1 MLVSNFA
8 YLHYTKEQNIAMESK
23 LNLKAI
29 EAYAGTYAAKL
40 CERLFAGKDKIT
52 GADILSL
59 PVKQTG
65 LFVLNTIY
73 QSWGREAEKL
83 KSPYFDY
90 EAGPVKAG
98 LQKLM
103 NVLSQ
108 HILLDRPHFEP
119 LLAGA
124 VQDTLLLLLSPY
136 SYYKDLLMM
145 EGVSVAQLQGMR
157 KFVKINQGVLAGILA
172 KLGEEPDMLHD
183 TDKLLD
189 AVFATLQEAPQPIE
203 ETLSLFAA
211 LVPVTADGFYAEEK
225 ETPPLVPGFGD
236 EDEEEE
242 ANDTATL
249 NARFG
254 ESSYETVADKLKSN
268 QPADSLKSM
277 LSINQ
282 KFMFINDLFDGS
294 QEDFFKVLDFLE
306 ACDSKEA
313 AVSFVQNNYLKHNIW
328 KANAP
333 QVKEFMALLDKKFAR

>member
-1 MLVSNFA
+1 
-8 YLHYTKEQNIAMESK
+8 MESK

-40 CERLFAGKDKIT
+40 CEQLFAGKGKIT

-119 LLAGA
+119 LLVGA

-136 SYYKDLLMM
+136 SYYKDLLMI
-145 EGVSVAQLQGMR
+145 EGVSVAQLQGMQ

-172 KLGEEPDMLHD
+172 KLAANPELLHD
-183 TDKLLD
+183 PDKLLTE
-189 AVFATLQEAPQPIE
+189 VFEIMQEAPQSIE
-203 ETLSLFAA
+203 GTLSLFAA
-211 LVPVTADGFYAEEK
+211 LEPVTADGFYAEEK
-225 ETPPLVPGFGD
+225 ETAPLVPGFGD
-236 EDEEEE
+236 EDEEE

-313 AVSFVQNNYLKHNIW
+313 AVSFVENNYLKHNIW